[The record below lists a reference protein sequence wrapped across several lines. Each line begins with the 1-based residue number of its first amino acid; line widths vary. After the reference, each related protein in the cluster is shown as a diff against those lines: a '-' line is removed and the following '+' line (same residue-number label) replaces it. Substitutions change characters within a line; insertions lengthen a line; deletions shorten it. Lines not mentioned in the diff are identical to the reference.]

1 MGLRCYSYTQTTGEI
16 AMAKGQLVGYI
27 RVSTEEQNTARQ
39 EAALSELNLDKVF
52 TDKASGKDT
61 DRPQLTAALAH
72 LREGDTFVIYSMDR
86 LSRSLNDLITTVK
99 SLTAKGVKVQ
109 FIKECLTFTGENN
122 PMANL
127 MLGVMGSLAEWE
139 RSVIRERQ
147 LQGIAIAKASGAYK
161 GRKKALSDAEQT
173 ELKALAASG
182 VAKTALAEQFGVSRQ
197 TLYSYL
203 SEQK

>member
-1 MGLRCYSYTQTTGEI
+1 MSTGQ
-16 AMAKGQLVGYI
+16 MVGYI
-27 RVSTEEQNTARQ
+27 RVSTEAQNTARQ
-39 EAALSELNLDKVF
+39 EEALSALNLDKVF
-52 TDKASGKDT
+52 TEKVSGKDT

-99 SLTAKGVKVQ
+99 ALTAKGVKVQ
-109 FIKECLTFTGENN
+109 FLKESLTFTGEDN

-147 LQGIAIAKASGAYK
+147 LAGIAIAKASGAYK
-161 GRKKALSDAEQT
+161 GRKKALSADEQV
-173 ELKALAASG
+173 ELKALAAAGSNKTEL
-182 VAKTALAEQFGVSRQ
+182 AKKFNISRP
-197 TLYSYL
+197 TLYAYL
-203 SEQK
+203 A